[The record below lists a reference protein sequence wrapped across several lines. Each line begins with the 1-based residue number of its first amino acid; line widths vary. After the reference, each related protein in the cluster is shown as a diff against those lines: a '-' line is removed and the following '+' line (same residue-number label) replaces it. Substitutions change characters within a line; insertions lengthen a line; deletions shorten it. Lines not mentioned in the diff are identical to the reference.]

1 MTPVHVEVERSIRN
15 VVAHKLMN
23 YYLTC
28 INPDQN
34 KYRFSCMTVQYGL
47 FGNMY
52 LIRHWGR
59 IGTKGRKLMQSFDTM
74 DEICQEIQR
83 LLEIRKRR
91 GYNLRENTCNVCKKK
106 IAKPAK
112 QLHIDGSEIEVCPM
126 CCERVILFQ

>member
-1 MTPVHVEVERSIRN
+1 
-15 VVAHKLMN
+15 MN

-34 KYRFSCMTVQYGL
+34 KYRFYCMSVQYGL
-47 FGNMY
+47 FGNIY
-52 LIRHWGR
+52 LIRQWGR
-59 IGTKGRKLMQSFDTM
+59 IGTRGRKLMQSFDTM

-91 GYNLRENTCNVCKKK
+91 GYNLREYICNVCKKK

-112 QLHIDGSEIEVCPM
+112 QLHIDGTEIEVCPV
-126 CCERVILFQ
+126 CCERIGG